1 MALARLLYEFSA
13 ALVSTVPELLPAIY
27 ALLETGDREVVKA
40 CLGFAK
46 VVAVRLPQAEL
57 AARLP
62 ELVPAV
68 LKPCDDDDG
77 FARFKSKT
85 RVVMERLVKRC
96 GWKAVEDA
104 TPALHAKLL
113 QHMRR
118 EETRSERRRKAS
130 VAGSEFGGG
139 KARTEAGRSART
151 GRRSA
156 WNDQDVF
163 SGDGD

>member
-1 MALARLLYEFSA
+1 MVGATPTMQSASVMALARLLYEFSA
-13 ALVSTVPELLPAIY
+13 ALVSTVPELLPAVY

-46 VVAVRLPQAEL
+46 VVAVRLPQTEL

-62 ELVPAV
+62 ELVPAL

-118 EETRSERRRKAS
+118 EETLSLIHI
-130 VAGSEFGGG
+130 
-139 KARTEAGRSART
+139 
-151 GRRSA
+151 
-156 WNDQDVF
+156 
-163 SGDGD
+163 